1 MRLSYLLFSGFIC
14 CMVHLCAAQ
23 SCKTDA
29 KFINTK
35 EAFARSVEA
44 DAGKRFVDLQK
55 VIPGLTLD
63 IRYATKDNFTKT
75 ILYQHPV
82 AYLREG
88 PALSL
93 KGAQEELKKMGLAL
107 KVYDAFRPFSV
118 TCRMWQL
125 IGDRRYVANPR
136 KGSFHNRGLAID
148 VTLIDLN
155 TGKELDMGTGYDNF
169 TDSAHHNFYKL
180 PPHVLANRR
189 LLKSTMRKYGFGMVP
204 EEWWHYQWRF
214 NRESFEVIDL
224 DFNQLKDIAR

>member
-1 MRLSYLLFSGFIC
+1 
-14 CMVHLCAAQ
+14 MVHLCAAQ

-29 KFINTK
+29 KYINTK
-35 EAFARSVEA
+35 EAFLRSVQD
-44 DAGKRFVDLQK
+44 DAEKQFVNLQK
-55 VIPGLTLD
+55 IIPGLTLD

-75 ILYQHPV
+75 ILYRNPV
-82 AYLREG
+82 SYLRIG

-93 KGAQEELKKMGLAL
+93 RKAQEELKQMGLAL

-180 PPHVLANRR
+180 SPQVLANRR

-224 DFNQLKDIAR
+224 DFDELKDIVQ